1 MSITAWWIVHA
12 VMLAGII
19 IGAWATVEAHT

>member
-19 IGAWATVEAHT
+19 IGAWATIETHT